1 MYRKYFIISTIFRS
15 IDSILVSFQNTMPV
29 LKKSFEE
36 LVKSRV
42 WYTYPSLP
50 SYSKASTLASTQPV
64 LSVNEQDTS
73 KTLRVE
79 SRRFYL
85 QEVGNELGRKP
96 TLKKVKVLEATEP
109 EVWFHLSSFN
119 IVLSFVNRNMM
130 SSQLCLELW

>member
-42 WYTYPSLP
+42 WYTYSSLP
-50 SYSKASTLASTQPV
+50 SYSKATTLASTQ
-64 LSVNEQDTS
+64 EQDTS

-119 IVLSFVNRNMM
+119 IVLSYVHRSMM
-130 SSQLCLELW
+130 SSQLCLELWWRR